1 MFVAVDHVVSRTNAA
16 AGLWPLPTTRCP
28 LRNEPYPPVELE
40 PSPTR
45 ANHRRSRPPCH
56 LRAISSGHER
66 YAAVSHGHSESAVA
80 MAARP

>member
-28 LRNEPYPPVELE
+28 PPNEPYPPVELE

-66 YAAVSHGHSESAVA
+66 YAADNHGHFEE
-80 MAARP
+80 ARGLGACL

>member
-1 MFVAVDHVVSRTNAA
+1 MFVGVDHVVSRANAA
-16 AGLWPLPTTRCP
+16 VGLWPLPTTRCS

-45 ANHRRSRPPCH
+45 ANRRRSRPPCH

-66 YAAVSHGHSESAVA
+66 YAADTHGHSDRTAGLGA
-80 MAARP
+80 GR